1 MDHPMAADQSLI
13 NQTSPAFF
21 GLIIIDAHMPVT
33 PVEVNAARTTAERLA
48 VD

>member
-1 MDHPMAADQSLI
+1 MAADQSLI
-13 NQTSPAFF
+13 DQTSPAFF

-33 PVEVNAARTTAERLA
+33 PVEVWNAARTTAERLA